1 MIFHHQKQTKRK
13 ALVTISEGIF
23 TKKALRRARK
33 YIFINKNWMKKRMC
47 WEVSIS
53 RLAEIEWG
61 GRESGPLA
69 LRSGFSGHWAFVGLT
84 GECCLAET
92 VGQVLHLSYGWCYGS
107 CGGGQMLSPSSYQWR
122 QPFQPLEQVSNSSPT
137 MLQTTVIDHLVHF
150 LFFPA
155 PPRDKQIMQRLTEHK
170 TRAPNLYQ
178 NRNSILNARLAK
190 LSTAI
195 LPGLWVLARLL
206 KSSIA
211 TNTLIIDQLFTC

>member
-13 ALVTISEGIF
+13 ALVTISE
-23 TKKALRRARK
+23 KKALRRARK
-33 YIFINKNWMKKRMC
+33 YILINKNWMKKRMC

-53 RLAEIEWG
+53 TLAEIEWRE
-61 GRESGPLA
+61 RESGPLA

-137 MLQTTVIDHLVHF
+137 MPQKTVMDHLDHF
-150 LFFPA
+150 LFFSSHT
-155 PPRDKQIMQRLTEHK
+155 QRQTDNA
-170 TRAPNLYQ
+170 TF
-178 NRNSILNARLAK
+178 NSIKTAPLVQLDCPP
-190 LSTAI
+190 LSPI
-195 LPGLWVLARLL
+195 HFNCKP
-206 KSSIA
+206 S
-211 TNTLIIDQLFTC
+211 